1 MLKDPIIPESIPE
14 RLHGE
19 LTPPSTP
26 HFRPEE
32 VTPEPKTIYDQE
44 PCPPGDVPP
53 SDAAPNASAHE
64 RRSNIIQRP
73 NIHITSAHA
82 ADDEGAGAKGIAALS
97 LSEATAHGDGVASGT
112 DGADAD
118 IAPWENRVREA
129 ADQDGEAF
137 VTVGPMRAAELDA
150 TLERLSEVAMTV
162 ESDYTV
168 VHTQAGAADPAS
180 GEATVTAFA
189 VVRKLPTQNQH
200 LDLRV
205 AVVGNVDAGKSTLV
219 GVLTGPLSF
228 LDDGRG
234 LARSRV
240 LRHKHEAETGRTS
253 SIAED
258 QHMRLTAKGQ
268 CLALERH
275 QKRDA
280 VDLSEA
286 AKVVS
291 FIDLAGHERYLRTTV
306 YGLTAHEPDYVMVVV
321 GANHGITRM
330 TKEHVG
336 MAIALNVPLFV
347 VVTKVDL
354 CPEPVMRETMKQLHR
369 LLKLPGARKQPYVVK
384 SNDELMVA
392 ANGFGKSALCPIFC
406 ISSVDGTNVP
416 LLRQFFN
423 LMPSRR
429 AWAAQDK
436 LPTEFLIDQ
445 YFNVPGVGLV
455 VAGTLLSGAV
465 HVNHELLM
473 GPNNQG
479 KFNKVTIK
487 SIHHM
492 RSPVP
497 ALLPGQTGAF
507 VVRSRTKEHVR
518 QFGIRKGMVLL
529 DAAASPAATR
539 VFSCDVLVLH
549 SQTTMRVNYQPILY
563 ARNVRQCVRIC
574 AMDKEVLRTGTM
586 GRASDVAPR
595 THGATAPHSS
605 PPAPPSTGVRARVT
619 FEFMYRPEFLQPGT
633 KVLFT
638 EGKTKAIGTIVE
650 LLGAAAE
657 EKPAAPRS
665 TAHGHGGQ
673 GTGAGA
679 SKERKSGEADASRQ

>member
-1 MLKDPIIPESIPE
+1 
-14 RLHGE
+14 
-19 LTPPSTP
+19 
-26 HFRPEE
+26 
-32 VTPEPKTIYDQE
+32 
-44 PCPPGDVPP
+44 
-53 SDAAPNASAHE
+53 
-64 RRSNIIQRP
+64 
-73 NIHITSAHA
+73 
-82 ADDEGAGAKGIAALS
+82 
-97 LSEATAHGDGVASGT
+97 
-112 DGADAD
+112 
-118 IAPWENRVREA
+118 
-129 ADQDGEAF
+129 
-137 VTVGPMRAAELDA
+137 
-150 TLERLSEVAMTV
+150 
-162 ESDYTV
+162 
-168 VHTQAGAADPAS
+168 
-180 GEATVTAFA
+180 
-189 VVRKLPTQNQH
+189 
-200 LDLRV
+200 
-205 AVVGNVDAGKSTLV
+205 
-219 GVLTGPLSF
+219 
-228 LDDGRG
+228 
-234 LARSRV
+234 
-240 LRHKHEAETGRTS
+240 
-253 SIAED
+253 
-258 QHMRLTAKGQ
+258 MRLTAKGQ

-306 YGLTAHEPDYVMVVV
+306 YGLTAHEPDYVVVVV

-487 SIHHM
+487 S
-492 RSPVP
+492 RTTLGSRPTSPDLTP
-497 ALLPGQTGAF
+497 RYSHIL
-507 VVRSRTKEHVR
+507 SR
-518 QFGIRKGMVLL
+518 
-529 DAAASPAATR
+529 
-539 VFSCDVLVLH
+539 
-549 SQTTMRVNYQPILY
+549 
-563 ARNVRQCVRIC
+563 
-574 AMDKEVLRTGTM
+574 
-586 GRASDVAPR
+586 
-595 THGATAPHSS
+595 
-605 PPAPPSTGVRARVT
+605 
-619 FEFMYRPEFLQPGT
+619 
-633 KVLFT
+633 
-638 EGKTKAIGTIVE
+638 
-650 LLGAAAE
+650 
-657 EKPAAPRS
+657 
-665 TAHGHGGQ
+665 
-673 GTGAGA
+673 
-679 SKERKSGEADASRQ
+679 